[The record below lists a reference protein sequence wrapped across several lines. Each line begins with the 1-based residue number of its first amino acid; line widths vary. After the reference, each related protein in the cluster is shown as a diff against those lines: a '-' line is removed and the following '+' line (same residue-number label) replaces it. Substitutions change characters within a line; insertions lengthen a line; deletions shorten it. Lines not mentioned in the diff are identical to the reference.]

1 MAHRNKNLAENC
13 INKTFSFKVKAEKE
27 EINSKWI
34 PAIKEYTAYYN
45 RISDW
50 ICDRLTNTTV
60 GELIGIIGY
69 KTDKKGNALAYIKDG
84 SSEKYRNLP
93 LYCMFKKNFPAT
105 TADNIMYQVI
115 EKLGVDKYNG
125 NSLGLSG
132 TYYRRIGYIANVIGN
147 YRTKVRGMKASVKYR
162 NFNPNDVTEDV
173 LENQTIF
180 EINKNGFE
188 CKGDFE
194 KHIEYLKNRELTDR
208 LNKLILRMECL
219 YNYYVGHEDAVKAKM
234 ENYAIE
240 SFKTFGGCH
249 RNSNRSMSIQFTN
262 NSPLEIKKVGKTSFD
277 LYMPIN
283 GEVACL
289 QLMGNKQ
296 AVCVG
301 ENGERCD
308 LVDIVNS
315 HSKTITIKIINGE
328 MYVDIPCVVNFEKKD
343 EDTIKSVGI
352 DVNIKHEILATSVID
367 NGQLNGYFNIY
378 KELINNKEFVDTFNG
393 DIKAFEAFKDN
404 AAYVTFGLLEPDLL
418 FTRFYERSGFEK
430 DDRHIKLRE
439 RERILTDIL
448 KRIGQE
454 HSDVDV
460 RNYVRFVNMLRS
472 KYESYFVL
480 KNKYCEEMQEFD
492 STQNYVDASTASKE
506 TMDKRRFDNPFR
518 NTEVANELLGK
529 ISNVLED
536 IKGCMANIITYA
548 FKVLQKNGYN
558 TIGLEYLD
566 SSQFENMRTLTPTSI
581 LKYHKM
587 EGKSADAVESWIK
600 ENKIPSNRYD
610 FIYEDNHLT
619 DVLLNSNGIAYQ
631 KKNLF
636 MNLVIKAI
644 SFADIKNKFVQL
656 SNNTN
661 VSILFAPA
669 AFTSQ
674 MDSNRHVIYTV
685 KNNKGKL
692 ALVDKKRV
700 RPNQEKHINGLHSG
714 YNAACNVKFICD
726 NEFFRNTMTISNKG
740 KNLYS
745 QPTYDIKEAYK
756 KNAGCKVI
764 NDFIKN
770 GNAVICCIENNKL
783 IETNGRQ

>member
-1 MAHRNKNLAENC
+1 MAHKNKNVVENS
-13 INKTFSFKVKAEKE
+13 INKTFSFKVKVEKE

-60 GELIGIIGY
+60 GELIDIIGY
-69 KTDKKGNALAYIKDG
+69 KTDKDGNALAYIKDG
-84 SSEKYRNLP
+84 SSEKHKNLP
-93 LYCMFKKNFPAT
+93 LYCMFKKNFST
-105 TADNIMYQVI
+105 TTTDNIMYQVI
-115 EKLGVDKYNG
+115 EILGVDKYNG
-125 NSLGLSG
+125 NSIGLSG
-132 TYYRRIGYIANVIGN
+132 TYYRRFGYIANVIGN
-147 YRTKVRGMKASVKYR
+147 YRTKVRGMKASVKYK
-162 NFNPNDVTEDV
+162 NFDPNDVTEDV

-194 KHIEYLKNRELTDR
+194 KHIDYLKNRESTDR

-219 YNYYVGHEDAVKAKM
+219 YNYYVEHEDAVNSKM

-249 RNSNRSMSIQFTN
+249 RNSNRSMSIQFTQS
-262 NSPLEIKKVGKTSFD
+262 SPFEIKKVGKTSFD
-277 LYMPIN
+277 LYIPIN
-283 GEVACL
+283 GKVTCL
-289 QLMGNKQ
+289 PLMGNKQ
-296 AVCVG
+296 VVCVDK
-301 ENGERCD
+301 NGERCD
-308 LVDIVNS
+308 LVDIVNG
-315 HSKTITIKIINGE
+315 HGKNITIKIVNGE
-328 MYVDIPCVVNFEKKD
+328 MYVDIPCVVNFEKKN
-343 EDTIKSVGI
+343 EDMIKSVGI

-367 NGQLNGYFNIY
+367 NGQVNGYFNIY

-393 DIKAFEAFKDN
+393 DSKAFEAFKDN

-430 DDRHIKLRE
+430 DDKHIKLRE
-439 RERILTDIL
+439 RERILTNIL
-448 KRIGQE
+448 KRFGQE
-454 HSDVDV
+454 HNDVDI

-480 KNKYCEEMQEFD
+480 KNKYYEKLQEFD
-492 STQNYVDASTASKE
+492 STQNYVDVSTASKE

-518 NTEVANELLGK
+518 NTEVANELLSK
-529 ISNVLED
+529 IDNVLGD
-536 IKGCMANIITYA
+536 IKGCMANIMTYA

-566 SSQFENMRTLTPTSI
+566 STQFENMRTLTPNSI

-587 EGKSADAVESWIK
+587 EGKSVDIVESWIK
-600 ENKIPSNRYD
+600 ENKIPFHRYD
-610 FIYEDNHLT
+610 FIYEDNHLIN
-619 DVLLNSNGIAYQ
+619 VLLNSNGIAYQ

-636 MNLVIKAI
+636 MNLIIKAI

-656 SNNTN
+656 SNNTS

-692 ALVDKKRV
+692 TLVDKKRV

-745 QPTYDIKEAYK
+745 QPTYDIKKVYK
-756 KNAGCKVI
+756 KNTGCKVI
-764 NDFIKN
+764 NDFVKN
-770 GNAVICCIENNKL
+770 GNTVVCHIENNKL
-783 IETNGRQ
+783 IETNERQ